1 MCYRTREGF
10 SLIESATSM
19 SQTNRRSARDVDST
33 LLSFKSFSE
42 YAKDCW
48 HDKLGIS
55 DSFCSNQEQTN
66 FCCCIYA
73 SAAYWDKWDLQKLT
87 KEDSTEGSIFVVID
101 QRERK
106 EISLRANIHMPGCY
120 RMENAQ
126 KITNSNVNGCHYVQ
140 FPFMQGGYRRGK
152 CESTEG
158 KAYWQTNWGRD
169 FQGFVLIHTL
179 WSDSTSLKQHCH
191 IGQTTCQRKVVPVIF
206 FLLPSRLCILH
217 KCDQ

>member
-42 YAKDCW
+42 YGKDW
-48 HDKLGIS
+48 WNDKLGIS

-66 FCCCIYA
+66 FCYCIYA

-126 KITNSNVNGCHYVQ
+126 KITNSNVNGYLSVQ
-140 FPFMQGGYRRGK
+140 FPFMQEDYRRGK

-179 WSDSTSLKQHCH
+179 WSDSTSLKQHW
-191 IGQTTCQRKVVPVIF
+191 INQSGISSLSK
-206 FLLPSRLCILH
+206 
-217 KCDQ
+217 K